1 MLHKPVQQP
10 RRLLQLALALMPPA
24 VQAVQHGPRGR
35 TERSQPYACRRQVPY
50 KVVRPG
56 RAEVWGAGEVQVMA
70 AARGPKVGQEVLGEG
85 LRGAQGGPQGGVD
98 GEGEVLRLLRLL
110 LGDVL
115 RFRC

>member
-1 MLHKPVQQP
+1 
-10 RRLLQLALALMPPA
+10 
-24 VQAVQHGPRGR
+24 
-35 TERSQPYACRRQVPY
+35 
-50 KVVRPG
+50 
-56 RAEVWGAGEVQVMA
+56 MA